1 MHFNQQQDEESYYEI
16 LEVSKDA
23 SHEEIKKKRKELSI
37 KYHPD
42 KLPSD
47 KQEWGTNKIQKIN
60 EAYNVLSDPEKRK
73 IYDQYGKAG
82 LDGNPGFNQH
92 GFDIHDIF
100 NGFGFMGKS
109 SKAQKIP
116 PIRAPINVTLEE
128 IFNGKTTTCEI
139 ERLSLCKKCDGTG
152 FTDKQSHKCNTCQ
165 GKKMVFHTIQLG
177 PGMFQKTQMPCHVC
191 KGSGNDLKSSS
202 LCKDCDGESVKK
214 EMYTVTVEIKP
225 GSRNGDAIEIMGQGH
240 ELPQEQLKGKRGD
253 VIIIINELPHS
264 VFKRGISFNGHIK
277 PANLLI
283 EVELTLCEGL
293 CGFSK
298 EFKYLDGTT
307 KYIDHYDII
316 KDGDLKIIRGL
327 GLPYRNKPYSK
338 GDLYVKF
345 SLKYPQ
351 DSELS
356 NDQKIKIYE
365 ILTKKKYD
373 SSKIHKLP
381 KGIEP
386 VLLSGIDQ
394 SGHHGSYYDD
404 DHDDHEGHNHG
415 NVEHVQCAQ
424 Q

>member
-1 MHFNQQQDEESYYEI
+1 MHFNQQQEEESYYDI

-23 SHEEIKKKRKELSI
+23 SHEEIKKKRRELSI

-42 KLPSD
+42 KLPPE
-47 KQEWGTNKIQKIN
+47 KKEWGTAMIQKIN
-60 EAYNVLSDPEKRK
+60 EAYNVLSDPEKKK
-73 IYDQYGKAG
+73 IYDQFGKSG
-82 LDGNPGFNQH
+82 LDGTSGFNH
-92 GFDIHDIF
+92 PGFDIHDIF

-109 SKAQKIP
+109 MKPQNIP
-116 PIRAPINVTLEE
+116 PIRTPINVTLEE
-128 IFNGKTTTCEI
+128 IFSGKTTKCDI

-152 FTDKQSHKCNTCQ
+152 FKDKQHHKCKVCKGN
-165 GKKMVFHTIQLG
+165 KVVFHAIQIG
-177 PGMFQKTQMPCHVC
+177 PGMFQQTQGPCQEC

-202 LCKDCDGESVKK
+202 LCSSCDGESVKK
-214 EMYTVTVEIKP
+214 EMHTLTVEIKP
-225 GSRNGDAIEIMGQGH
+225 GSRNGDAVEIVGEGH
-240 ELPQEQLKGKRGD
+240 ELPKEQLKGKRGD
-253 VIIIINELPHS
+253 VIIIINEVPHT
-264 VFKRGISFNGHIK
+264 VFKRGISFNGHMK

-283 EVELTLCEGL
+283 EMELTLCEGL

-307 KYIDHYDII
+307 KYIDHYSVV

-327 GLPYRNKPYSK
+327 GLPYRNKPYSR

-345 SLKYPQ
+345 NLKFPQ

-365 ILTKKKYD
+365 ILTKQKYN
-373 SSKIHKLP
+373 SSIIHKLP
-381 KGIEP
+381 KDIEP
-386 VLLSGIDQ
+386 VLLSEPDHNE
-394 SGHHGSYYDD
+394 HHSSYYDD
-404 DHDDHEGHNHG
+404 DHNNDNHHGHE